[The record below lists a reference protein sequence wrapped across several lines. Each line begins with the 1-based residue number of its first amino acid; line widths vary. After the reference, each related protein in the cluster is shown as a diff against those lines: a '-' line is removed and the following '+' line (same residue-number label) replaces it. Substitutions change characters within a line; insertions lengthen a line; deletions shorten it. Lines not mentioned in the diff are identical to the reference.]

1 MIMLEERIKKVLYCI
16 RKRRVE
22 LNYSQE
28 YMAMRLKISQKGY
41 SKIELNIVKLTA
53 DRLVDICEIL
63 EIDVAEALNCDEVK
77 VFAMKA

>member
-1 MIMLEERIKKVLYCI
+1 MLEERIKKVLYCI

>member
-1 MIMLEERIKKVLYCI
+1 MFEEQIKKMLYCI

-53 DRLVDICEIL
+53 DRLVEICEIL
-63 EIDVAEALNCDEVK
+63 EIDVAEALTCDDVK